1 MKKCY
6 EKPMLAIEHYSLTQS
21 IAGCTGIK
29 IKGKGSSADVLAD
42 PDATNQMKSLASAF
56 GFISAGGC
64 LRPLDGYTESGGVNG
79 DTICYHGPI
88 QSAFVS

>member
-1 MKKCY
+1 MKKFY
-6 EKPMLAIEHYSLTQS
+6 EKPMLAIEQYSLTQS

-42 PDATNQMKSLASAF
+42 PDATSQMKSLASAF

-64 LRPLDGYTESGGVNG
+64 LRPLDGYTESGGSGGN
-79 DTICYHGPI
+79 TICYHGPI
-88 QSAFVS
+88 KSAFIS